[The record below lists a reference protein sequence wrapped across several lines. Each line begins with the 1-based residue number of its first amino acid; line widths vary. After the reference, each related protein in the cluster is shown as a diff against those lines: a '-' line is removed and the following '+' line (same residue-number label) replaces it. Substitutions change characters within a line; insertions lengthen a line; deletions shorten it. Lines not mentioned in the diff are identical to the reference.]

1 MMNASLL
8 MHMKTCAALLILSLP
23 LVAIAAA
30 PDISGKELGGGGA
43 LVFAKPG
50 DGGRSY
56 LRTLRAD
63 FATGSFQAE
72 VTITLK
78 GGGGPG
84 CAFFGLG
91 CGQENP
97 GASHEPSTAPSV
109 YVRLAPGDFAGGVV
123 TTSANGQESVSG
135 LAPVGD
141 GTHRARLIWDA
152 AGKRALFEIDANWDG
167 QSFQVDWTGTVS
179 AGGVAFGDAGHR
191 FVGGANGVRF
201 ADFSVKAAS
210 PAQIQAVGFAATF
223 PNSSKQ

>member
-1 MMNASLL
+1 MNRP
-8 MHMKTCAALLILSLP
+8 MKTLAILLTLTMP

-30 PDISGKELGGGGA
+30 PAPPGKHLDGGGTW
-43 LVFAKPG
+43 VFAKPG
-50 DGGRSY
+50 DGSRSY
-56 LRTLRAD
+56 LRTSRAD
-63 FATGSFQAE
+63 FATGNFQAE

-141 GTHRARLIWDA
+141 GTHRARLTWDA

-167 QSFQVDWTGTVS
+167 QPLQVDWAGTVP
-179 AGGVAFGDAGHR
+179 AGGVASGDAGHL
-191 FVGGANGVRF
+191 FVGGADGVRF
-201 ADFSVKAAS
+201 ADFAVKAVS
-210 PAQIQAVGFAATF
+210 PAEIQAAGFAETF
-223 PNSSKQ
+223 PNSSRP